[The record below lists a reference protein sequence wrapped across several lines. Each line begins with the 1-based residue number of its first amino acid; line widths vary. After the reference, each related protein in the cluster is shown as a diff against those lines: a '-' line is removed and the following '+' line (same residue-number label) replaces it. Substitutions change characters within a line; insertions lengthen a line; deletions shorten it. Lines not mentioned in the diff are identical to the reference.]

1 MDILQLFNK
10 LGETLYMRT
19 IVQAEEPFGNAQRKA
34 RWQLM
39 KRNIALLVMLLIG
52 STPTW
57 AALGN
62 NAASVDADAQAWGGQ
77 HTVVAKA
84 GYNLHQITLAD
95 GSVVNE
101 FVSPAG
107 VVFGV
112 SWKGRRL
119 PDFHQLFGVYVSNF
133 QQGQRTQVIP
143 RRAVTIQGT
152 DFYFTNFGRMMSFH
166 GRAYAP
172 SLIPANLTAEV
183 VQ

>member
-1 MDILQLFNK
+1 
-10 LGETLYMRT
+10 
-19 IVQAEEPFGNAQRKA
+19 
-34 RWQLM
+34 M
-39 KRNIALLVMLLIG
+39 KRNLALLVILMMG
-52 STPTW
+52 STRAW

-62 NAASVDADAQAWGGQ
+62 NQASVDADAQALGGQ
-77 HTVVAKA
+77 HTVVAKT
-84 GYNLHQITLAD
+84 GYSLHQISMSD

-112 SWKGRRL
+112 SWQGRRL
-119 PDFHQLFGVYVSNF
+119 PDFHQLFGAYMTNF

-143 RRAVTIQGT
+143 RRGITIQGT
-152 DFYFTNFGRMMSFH
+152 DFYFTNFGRTMSFH

-172 SLIPANLTAEV
+172 SLVPTHLTAEV